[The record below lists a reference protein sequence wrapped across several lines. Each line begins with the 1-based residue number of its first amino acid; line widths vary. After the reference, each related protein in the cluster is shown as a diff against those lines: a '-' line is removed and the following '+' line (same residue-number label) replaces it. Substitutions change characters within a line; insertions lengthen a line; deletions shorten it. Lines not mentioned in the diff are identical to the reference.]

1 MTHPRIREN
10 RGFAIFFLILPL
22 MVFSACSREQSVNG
36 SATKNMSIT
45 ETEILHKL
53 DLAFNGIPA
62 DDYPVGS
69 PQDVKYNSFLD
80 LEHGYCET
88 AGSRIHLYA
97 NKKRWAI
104 VFEKCGYQNRGDD
117 AEIELDY
124 IGNCID
130 YIIETYPERS
140 YITNTSNI
148 VLISPEE
155 YERISSKNE
164 DDFELISPA
173 ANSLTIR
180 GQEVPL
186 EQDKA
191 KYLALGIHLRHDDN
205 PQHLIGYGDLVRFLS
220 ATNPVVMSA
229 TDQEIRQHIP
239 QDIPKLMTIDHF
251 HFSSLYDKASPPST
265 QETYQLIAKVLA
277 TGDSANWKPKL
288 KPNNH
293 WSNWESGNL

>member
-1 MTHPRIREN
+1 MKSSNSFTSL
-10 RGFAIFFLILPL
+10 FLILFL
-22 MVFSACSREQSVNG
+22 LIISACSGEQNVNG
-36 SATKNMSIT
+36 SKTKIMSFT
-45 ETEILHKL
+45 EADVLHKL
-53 DLAFNGIPA
+53 DLAFSGLPA

-97 NKKRWAI
+97 DKKRWAI
-104 VFEKCGYQNRGDD
+104 VFEKCGYQNRGND

-124 IGNCID
+124 VGNCID
-130 YIIETYPERS
+130 YVIETYPERS
-140 YITNTSNI
+140 YITNTSSI

-180 GQEVPL
+180 GHEVPI

-191 KYLALGIHLRHDDN
+191 KYLVLGIHLRHDDN

-220 ATNPVVMSA
+220 ATNPLVMSA
-229 TDQEIRQHIP
+229 NDQEVRQHIP

-251 HFSSLYDKASPPST
+251 HFSSFYDKEIPPSA
-265 QETYQLIAKVLA
+265 QETYQLIAKVLV
-277 TGDSANWKPKL
+277 TGDSANWKPKF